1 MSQVFSKINRV
12 NYGLLSAEE
21 QQADMPT
28 SRKLLAV
35 PFLGKDVPSPA
46 SEYAHPDIVIGFT
59 ILAYRHEGMRRD
71 DFKKV
76 MRALLEE
83 LEFQGGPVESRPAY
97 KIFSGWVAAA
107 GGRVRGTR
115 VEPGAPDVPA
125 EFANVSL
132 ATAAALATPRALAC
146 CELGRSTRDTLRGE
160 ASAALLRSIPPL
172 HARLSCPSSQPR
184 LTRPQCGG

>member
-1 MSQVFSKINRV
+1 
-12 NYGLLSAEE
+12 
-21 QQADMPT
+21 
-28 SRKLLAV
+28 
-35 PFLGKDVPSPA
+35 
-46 SEYAHPDIVIGFT
+46 
-59 ILAYRHEGMRRD
+59 MRRD

-76 MRALLEE
+76 MRSLLEE

-132 ATAAALATPRALAC
+132 PTAAALATPRAFAR
-146 CELGRSTRDTLRGE
+146 CELGRSTRDPAWRSVAGVAAAAARRG
-160 ASAALLRSIPPL
+160 
-172 HARLSCPSSQPR
+172 
-184 LTRPQCGG
+184 

>member
-1 MSQVFSKINRV
+1 MRTPACEPAPPSPPAHVCQVLSKINRV
-12 NYGLLSAEE
+12 NYGLLSAEQ

-76 MRALLEE
+76 MRSLLEE

-132 ATAAALATPRALAC
+132 EPGHCRCPCDPPCTC
-146 CELGRSTRDTLRGE
+146 
-160 ASAALLRSIPPL
+160 LLR
-172 HARLSCPSSQPR
+172 ARSFHS
-184 LTRPQCGG
+184 